1 MNVTQ
6 GSAGKAAVDERMTRT
21 NPLRRLLVRPE
32 TGAVAGS
39 IAVWIFF
46 AIVAGSS
53 GFLTSRGASSYLSV
67 SAELAILAV
76 PVALLMIGGEFDL
89 SIGSTVGATG
99 MIIAILST
107 QFGWNIWASIVVAL
121 IFAVL
126 IGMMNGYLVLRTGL
140 PSFIVTLGTAYILL
154 GATTGITTLVTN
166 GLTVVN
172 GVDQAPGYSAAHAI
186 FATALGGGQQFPIEM
201 IWALAL
207 VALATW
213 LLLGT
218 PFGNWIFGV
227 GGDAQAARNTG
238 VPVTQV
244 KILLFISTAVC
255 SCLLAIIQVVSFTN
269 ADVLRGQ
276 GSEFYAIV
284 AAVVGGV
291 LLTGGYGSAIGALFG
306 ALVFGIVEEG
316 IVFAGVN
323 AEWYKAFIGIILLL
337 AVLLNSYVRKL
348 AMEARR

>member
-1 MNVTQ
+1 MAVTTV
-6 GSAGKAAVDERMTRT
+6 SDRALRV

-32 TGAVAGS
+32 TGAVVGS

-53 GFLTSRGASSYLSV
+53 GFLTTRGTSSYLSV
-67 SAELAILAV
+67 AAELTILAV

-89 SIGSTVGATG
+89 SVGSTVGATG
-99 MIIAILST
+99 MIIAILSA
-107 QFGWNIWASIVVAL
+107 QFGWNIWAAIAVAL
-121 IFAVL
+121 LFAVL
-126 IGMMNGYLVLRTGL
+126 IGILNGYLVMRTRL

-154 GATTGITTLVTN
+154 GATTGITTLVAN

-172 GVDQAPGYSAAHAI
+172 GVDQAPGYSSAHAI
-186 FATALGGGQQFPIEM
+186 FATALGGGQQFPIE
-201 IWALAL
+201 ILWALAL
-207 VALATW
+207 VVLATW

-218 PFGNWIFGV
+218 SFGNWIFGV
-227 GGDAQAARNTG
+227 GGDANAARNTG
-238 VPVTQV
+238 VPVTRV
-244 KILLFISTAVC
+244 KILLFIGTAV
-255 SCLLAIIQVVSFTN
+255 SACLLAIIQVVSFTN

-276 GSEFYAIV
+276 TQEFSAIV

-306 ALVFGIVEEG
+306 ALVFGIVQEG
-316 IVFAGVN
+316 IVFAGVD
-323 AEWYKAFIGIILLL
+323 ADWYKAFIGLILLL
-337 AVLLNSYVRKL
+337 AVLLNSYVRKM